1 MRSSKLLILTL
12 LAGCLGA
19 FACADSFNEGAFSPN
34 QEDPELGKSLFEPAR
49 ETDGKED
56 ALRGRK
62 GLKTSVDRS
71 ATAVWEVKNLWT
83 DIDTPAAREAGVAW
97 EANSGLTW
105 DEKYASWVDSMKK
118 VDAHSSGATFQLT
131 TPFGKVLPAPS
142 IECAETSLFLRA
154 AFASWY
160 QLPFFVEAKDAQG
173 QRLYLGHF
181 GFRTASGKYANSA
194 NFRTAYKDYSDIA
207 QTWRD
212 QGWPQDQKLRG
223 RRLGGSQDDMQP
235 ALFEGAHAGA
245 YFDEIFL
252 NKRTG
257 YFMIYLLSYFGSVN
271 LADPSNTFNLK
282 PEATRAGDTLLQ
294 RWQRR
299 GIGHTLVVK
308 KVSAPQEGFFEVE
321 LVSGSMP
328 RRQPKWESA
337 SSSKYSLTAQK
348 SGGPEMSNDDVPFA
362 KLGGGIKRWR
372 VATPIEDRWTNIV
385 PPQDQGVFIRSTD
398 FQAIGARIETYEN
411 LIVELP
417 PEQKREAILERIIAA
432 RDHLSRYP
440 ASCAARL
447 RREEAFVDLYTLER
461 EVFFT
466 DAQEVDATYRRLED
480 YVFSALSY
488 EESKTC
494 CWNKST
500 AAMYEII
507 MDYAE
512 REVASAGDACV
523 APSVFKASQGGYEL
537 WANHAM
543 SLGRDHEW
551 APWSED
557 EFCPQ
562 RDVRDDVINVDF
574 KVTDYCSL
582 TPEVEADGEVE

>member
-1 MRSSKLLILTL
+1 MRSSKLFILTL
-12 LAGCLGA
+12 LACCLGA
-19 FACADSFNEGAFSPN
+19 LACADSLNEGDFRPN

-56 ALRGRK
+56 ALQGRK
-62 GLKTSVDRS
+62 GLKTSVDRA
-71 ATAVWEVKNLWT
+71 ATAVWEVKNLWA
-83 DIDTPAAREAGVAW
+83 DIETPAALEAGVAW
-97 EANSGLTW
+97 AANSGLTW
-105 DEKYASWVDSMKK
+105 DEKYANWVDSMKK
-118 VDAHSSGATFQLT
+118 MDAHSSGKTFLLT
-131 TPFGKVLPAPS
+131 TPFGKELPAPS

-154 AFASWY
+154 TFASWY

-194 NFRTAYKDYSDIA
+194 NFRTAYKDYSDLA

-308 KVSAPQEGFFEVE
+308 KVSVPQEGFFEVE

-372 VATPIEDRWTNIV
+372 VATPIADRWTNIV
-385 PPQDQGVFIRSTD
+385 PPQDQNVFIRSTD
-398 FQAIGARIETYEN
+398 FEAIGARIETYEN

-417 PEQKREAILERIIAA
+417 PEQKREAI
-432 RDHLSRYP
+432 
-440 ASCAARL
+440 
-447 RREEAFVDLYTLER
+447 
-461 EVFFT
+461 
-466 DAQEVDATYRRLED
+466 
-480 YVFSALSY
+480 
-488 EESKTC
+488 
-494 CWNKST
+494 
-500 AAMYEII
+500 
-507 MDYAE
+507 
-512 REVASAGDACV
+512 
-523 APSVFKASQGGYEL
+523 
-537 WANHAM
+537 
-543 SLGRDHEW
+543 
-551 APWSED
+551 
-557 EFCPQ
+557 
-562 RDVRDDVINVDF
+562 
-574 KVTDYCSL
+574 
-582 TPEVEADGEVE
+582 